1 MDRDFTKYQSRDP
14 QQHYI
19 PYITYPGQTF
29 QNYLNFPPP
38 PDCLQN
44 FPISNESGKFYVHPQ
59 ATSMLMFPNESR
71 KGTVLEESG
80 HIEIAHG
87 DQFPT
92 HSTTPKA
99 LQNIDLNIGV
109 SIDEAVD
116 DVVNGADKIHGTNG
130 KRDRTQWSVEEE
142 SILVESWATISN
154 DSVVG
159 IDQTNSTFWER
170 ITTYYNGHRPT
181 GTPLRLPGRAKTHFY
196 QFYSIVN
203 EFTAIYN
210 NFYNNRGSCWSDETV
225 LEKSHEQWRHNNKA
239 KKNKPDHHASKK
251 RSNLDPDEFIRGS
264 SSSPFP
270 NPDSTCELDDCI
282 VRPRPIGQKVA
293 KRKGKFKAKENIDDN
308 TQWNN
313 MLDIQSQK
321 LKLKD
326 VELRQKDNDILLKD
340 TTGMTSAQQILHG
353 NICEQI
359 KKDCGLM

>member
-1 MDRDFTKYQSRDP
+1 MFVLD
-14 QQHYI
+14 
-19 PYITYPGQTF
+19 
-29 QNYLNFPPP
+29 
-38 PDCLQN
+38 LQ
-44 FPISNESGKFYVHPQ
+44 
-59 ATSMLMFPNESR
+59 R

-142 SILVESWATISN
+142 SILAESWATISN

-210 NFYNNRGSCWSDETV
+210 NFYNNRGSGWSDETV

-239 KKNKPDHHASKK
+239 KNNKVFRYEHIWKVFKNIEKYVRVQPDHHASKK

-264 SSSPFP
+264 
-270 NPDSTCELDDCI
+270 
-282 VRPRPIGQKVA
+282 RY
-293 KRKGKFKAKENIDDN
+293 
-308 TQWNN
+308 
-313 MLDIQSQK
+313 
-321 LKLKD
+321 D
-326 VELRQKDNDILLKD
+326 VKY
-340 TTGMTSAQQILHG
+340 
-353 NICEQI
+353 
-359 KKDCGLM
+359 